1 MNDRRSQDQT
11 PYLDAMLRYRERGYT
26 PFHTPG
32 HKLGRG
38 APRKMIEAFGLP
50 LLQVDVARAGGIE
63 DTRESTGLIAAA
75 EALAAEAWGAD
86 RCFFLING
94 STSGLHAVLL
104 ALAGPGDHVIVPRNA
119 HKALHAAL
127 VFSGAM
133 PHYVEP
139 TVSAEWGIPLNVPA
153 VRVADALGRWP
164 EAKGVFLVS
173 PSYNGLGCDLEAVAG
188 LAHAA
193 GMPFVVD
200 QAWGPH
206 LRFASRLPIDAMTA
220 GADAAVASTHKLI
233 SGLTQSSVLLANAGR
248 ISLSRLESIV
258 SMTQSTS
265 PQALM
270 YASIDGARAQM
281 ATEGDELWAR
291 ALDLAE
297 WARAEIA
304 GIDGIRCLGHEITA
318 DEGVASFDPTRLTV
332 SVCERGLSGY
342 ALETVLRDRY
352 AITVEAADP
361 LSVVL
366 NVTIGDDAD
375 DLHALVDALRDLSET
390 TTGTAVCAD
399 AALPM
404 PSFSRQVMSPRDA
417 FFSVSEPIQ
426 VAQSVGCVSA
436 EIVTPYPP
444 GIPVVA
450 PGEEVSTAIAD
461 WLAVAGARGLHVHG
475 PEDPT
480 LRTLRVVS

>member
-1 MNDRRSQDQT
+1 MDERGAQHRT
-11 PYLDAMLRYRERGYT
+11 PYLDAMLAYRRRGFT

-38 APRKMIEAFGLP
+38 APPKMIEAFGLP
-50 LLQVDVARAGGIE
+50 LLEVDVARAGGIE

-75 EALAAEAWGAD
+75 ESLAAEAWGAD

-94 STSGLHAVLL
+94 STSGLHALL
-104 ALAGPGDHVIVPRNA
+104 LTLAGPGDHVIVPRNA

-139 TVSAEWGIPLNVPA
+139 TADEGWGIPLNVPTA
-153 VRVADALGRWP
+153 RVAEALERWP
-164 EAKGVFLVS
+164 QAKAVFVVS
-173 PSYNGLGCDLEAVAG
+173 PSYNGLGCDLEAVAA
-188 LAHAA
+188 LVHAA

-206 LRFASRLPIDAMTA
+206 LRFASRLPVDAMTA
-220 GADAAVASTHKLI
+220 GADGAVASTHKLI
-233 SGLTQSSVLLANAGR
+233 SGLTQSSVLLANGAR
-248 ISLSRLESIV
+248 ISLPRLESIV

-281 ATEGDELWAR
+281 ATEGDALWAR
-291 ALDLAE
+291 ALELAE
-297 WARAEIA
+297 RGREEIR
-304 GIDGIRCLGHEITA
+304 GIDGVRCLGDELLA

-332 SVCERGLSGY
+332 SACEIGLSGY
-342 ALETVLRDRY
+342 ALETALRDRY
-352 AITVEAADP
+352 AVAVEAADP
-361 LSVVL
+361 LNVVL
-366 NVTIGDDAD
+366 NVTFGDDED
-375 DLHALVDALRDLSET
+375 DLRRLVDALRDLAARERRAS
-390 TTGTAVCAD
+390 VCAE
-399 AALPM
+399 AGLLLP
-404 PSFSRQVMSPRDA
+404 PFSLQVMSPRDA
-417 FFSVSEPIQ
+417 FFSASRAVP
-426 VAQSVGCVSA
+426 VADGVGCVSA

-444 GIPVVA
+444 GIPVVT
-450 PGEEVSTAIAD
+450 PGEEVSTEIAA
-461 WLAVAGARGLHVHG
+461 WLVEAGARGLHVHG

-480 LRTLRVVS
+480 LATLRVVA